1 MANKSK
7 EKYKYLII
15 NVIAFLCGNI
25 GTKLISFFMVPLYTN
40 ILLPAEYGEIDL
52 ILSVA
57 GVVSPFIACGIHEG
71 IMRFSLDK
79 GADRG
84 LVLSIGMRVFGIST
98 GAFLVLVPLLYFVP
112 IISGNVWF
120 IYGYVV
126 LNELMTICLCYI
138 RGCDNVKLYSFL
150 GFLSALITAS
160 LNILFLVFFG
170 MGLYGYKVAMLLSP
184 TCMIVIAMA
193 MGKIAQSFDVRKWDT
208 ALAKEMLGYSL
219 LLIPNALLWWCINA
233 SDRFFVS
240 YICSTAINGI
250 YAVSY
255 KIPTL
260 LSTVSSIFM
269 QGWQMSAIKE
279 HENGADKGFSDHVYR
294 ALTFFMGVT
303 TLVLLMLNKT
313 LLSVYVGPEYQTA
326 WMYSPPLIAAFF
338 LGALGTFWGSFY
350 IAAKKMKAYLLS
362 ALSGAMVNVVLNYAL
377 ISQCG
382 ALGAAIATMISYAV
396 VLLVRGLGISRQTG
410 ILFANKELVS
420 SIICVFVAV
429 ALAYLPGLYSP
440 IAIVVTLVAFV
451 LINTSRLKELLSM
464 VKRMRA

>member
-1 MANKSK
+1 MNNSNMG
-7 EKYKYLII
+7 KYKYLFT

-98 GAFLVLVPLLYFVP
+98 SAFLALALLLQFAP
-112 IISGNVWF
+112 ISSDNVWF

-150 GFLSALITAS
+150 GFLAALITAL
-160 LNILFLVFFG
+160 LNILFLLVFG
-170 MGLYGYKVAMLLSP
+170 MGLYGYKLTMLLSP
-184 TCMIVIAMA
+184 ICTIVIAVA
-193 MGKIAQSFDVRKWDT
+193 TGKIVQNFDARKWDT

-219 LLIPNALLWWCINA
+219 LLIPNAFLWWCISA

-240 YICSTAINGI
+240 YICGKAANGI
-250 YAVSY
+250 YAISY
-255 KIPTL
+255 KIPSL
-260 LSTVSSIFM
+260 LNVASSIFM
-269 QGWQMSAIKE
+269 QGWQMSAIRE
-279 HENGADKGFSDHVYR
+279 NENGADSRFSEQIYR
-294 ALTFFMGVT
+294 LLTFFIGMI
-303 TLVLLMLNKT
+303 TLLLLMLNKPI
-313 LLSVYVGPEYQTA
+313 LNKYVAPEYQGA
-326 WMYSPPLIAAFF
+326 WIYSPPLIVAFF
-338 LGALGTFWGSFY
+338 IGALGTFWGSFY
-350 IAAKKMKAYLLS
+350 IAAKKMRAYLLS
-362 ALSGAMVNVVLNYAL
+362 ALAGAVINVALNCVLIPQY
-377 ISQCG
+377 G
-382 ALGAAIATMISYAV
+382 ALGAAIATMISYVA
-396 VLLVRGLGISRQTG
+396 VLLARGLGISGQVG
-410 ILFANKELVS
+410 IPFANKEVVS
-420 SIICVFVAV
+420 STICVFAGV
-429 ALAYLPGLYSP
+429 ALAYLPGPYST

-451 LINTSRLKELLSM
+451 SLNTSRLKELLRM
-464 VKRMRA
+464 VRG